1 VANKLHSSTTTA
13 NRLDARLRSLVS
25 PRLLR
30 LWYSQSDSSKQKW
43 LLAPLS
49 FSSEL
54 YHCLLRRDQKKATCN
69 QRRLPVYVISVGNL
83 VAGGTG
89 KTPFT
94 LWLATH
100 LQSLGHKVAI
110 LSRGYGRKGN
120 AVLQAP
126 AAGEISSQAIEYG
139 DEPVLMARKLDRIP
153 VWVGRKRWLAG
164 MLAIEKNQP
173 EIIILDD
180 GFQHLSLYRDLD
192 FVLLDARN
200 PFGNGHLL
208 PLGPLREP
216 LAHLQRANAVILT
229 RADDSR
235 KTNQTL
241 AAISKGFPGKPIF
254 CCRHRLSGFGF
265 GLTATS
271 IPLKILQSRPSVAFS
286 GIARPDSFFSSL
298 QELGIPLTEKF
309 AFPDHHQY
317 QLEDLLHVLL
327 SRSRHN
333 AQFLIT
339 TQKDAVRLP
348 SQFQELVLTA
358 ELQLDFGSNSEHL
371 MRYIEKKLSG

>member
-1 VANKLHSSTTTA
+1 MRASPTTS
-13 NRLDARLRSLVS
+13 NRTDVGLRSLVS

-30 LWYSQSDSSKQKW
+30 LWYSKSDSSKQKR
-43 LLAPLS
+43 LLAALS

-54 YHCLLRRDQKKATCN
+54 YHYLLRRDQKKATCN

-94 LWLATH
+94 LWLATQ
-100 LQSLGHKVAI
+100 LQSLGHRVAI

-120 AVLQAP
+120 AILQAP

-139 DEPVLMARKLDRIP
+139 DEPVLMARKLNRIP
-153 VWVGRKRWLAG
+153 VWVGRIRWQAG
-164 MLAIEKNQP
+164 MRAIGKNQP

-216 LAHLQRANAVILT
+216 VHHLQRADAIILT
-229 RADDSR
+229 RTDDAE
-235 KTNQTL
+235 KVKQTQ
-241 AAISKGFPGKPIF
+241 AIISKRFAAKPIF
-254 CCRHRLSGFGF
+254 CCRHHLTRFRF
-265 GLTATS
+265 GLTGIG
-271 IPLKILQSRPSVAFS
+271 IPLQNIKNARSVAFA

-298 QELGIPLTEKF
+298 RELGIDPAEQF
-309 AFPDHHQY
+309 PFPDHHRY
-317 QLEDLLHVLL
+317 QSEDLLLLLHSL
-327 SRSRHN
+327 SRNN
-333 AQFLIT
+333 AQVLIT

-348 SQFQELVLTA
+348 HEFRELLVTA
-358 ELQLDFGSNSEHL
+358 ELHLDFGPDA
-371 MRYIEKKLSG
+371 KKLMQYLQERLSA